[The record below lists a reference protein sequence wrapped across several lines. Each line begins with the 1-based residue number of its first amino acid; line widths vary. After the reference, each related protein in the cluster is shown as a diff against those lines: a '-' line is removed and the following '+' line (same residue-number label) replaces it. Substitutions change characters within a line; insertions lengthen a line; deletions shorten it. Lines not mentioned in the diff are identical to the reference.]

1 MIRGTDRRMLVLDD
15 FLDSAHGAL
24 FNAVAA
30 SDAGFFVDYFAY
42 AVYNFDAFLR
52 ASIDADATADALIVK
67 NYWMRH
73 ENLFSLGLLEML
85 CRVWGNQ
92 SVNP

>member
-1 MIRGTDRRMLVLDD
+1 MLVLDD